1 MEEKK
6 EKWLNYLAIA
16 TVLLAVSATLS
27 TFYGQRYATRA
38 VLNEIKS
45 SNQWNYYQA
54 KKIRGYLYEVQKE
67 TMETDLKLRENSAT
81 PEMVGEIEKRIAGFE
96 SKIKKW
102 NADQDRI
109 EKDARHY
116 EQTRDGALVHGQAFG
131 IAVVFLQMAI
141 LLSSIAALMK
151 KKYVWYVGLI
161 VGAVG
166 LVYFVDGFFVFM

>member
-6 EKWLNYLAIA
+6 ETWLNYLAVA

-54 KKIRGYLYEVQKE
+54 KKIRGYLFEVQKE
-67 TMETDLKLRENSAT
+67 ALETDLKLKDKSAT
-81 PEMVGEIEKRIAGFE
+81 PEIAAELEKRIAGFTG
-96 SKIKKW
+96 KIKKW
-102 NADQDRI
+102 DADRGQI
-109 EKDARHY
+109 EKDARQY
-116 EQTRDGALVHGQAFG
+116 EKTRDEALMHGQAFG
-131 IAVVFLQMAI
+131 VAVVFLQMAI

-151 KKYVWYVGLI
+151 KKYVWVAGLI
-161 VGAVG
+161 VGAAG
-166 LVYFVDGFFVFM
+166 IVYFLDGFFVFM